1 VTAWCVTLTV
11 GKGAPIETIA
21 EAARLAK
28 DGDTIDILP
37 GEYHADVA
45 VWLQK
50 RLTIRGVGETPVLK
64 ADGRSA
70 EGKAIWVLRNGEFV
84 IENVAFEGARVD
96 DRNGAG
102 IRFERG
108 SLTLRRC
115 RFSDNENGVLTA
127 NDADSEL
134 AIEDSQFSRAPRD
147 RGPLKHLLYVGRIA
161 RFTLTG
167 SRFHQGFEGHLV
179 KSRARENRVAY
190 NLLYDGDGGSA
201 AYELEFPNAGVA
213 YVIGNVIGQS
223 ATTTNPAVVSYGA
236 EGAVW
241 ERNALYLVNNTL
253 LSDRWEGAW
262 FLRVASERLPAD
274 TDIVAVNNL
283 TVGLG
288 VFTLGAR
295 GRFERN
301 FPLVAAALGDPATL
315 DFRLGAHSL
324 LRGFGA
330 APPVVDGRSLAPV
343 AEFRLPIGT
352 TPLPPRDAW
361 MPGAFQTTDP
371 LR

>member
-1 VTAWCVTLTV
+1 MVRASARSARATGRVALGAAALGLSVTAWCVTLTV

-64 ADGRSA
+64 ADVRSA

-84 IENVAFEGARVD
+84 IENIAFEGARVD

-102 IRFERG
+102 VRFERG

-115 RFSDNENGVLTA
+115 RFGDNENGV
-127 NDADSEL
+127 
-134 AIEDSQFSRAPRD
+134 
-147 RGPLKHLLYVGRIA
+147 
-161 RFTLTG
+161 
-167 SRFHQGFEGHLV
+167 
-179 KSRARENRVAY
+179 
-190 NLLYDGDGGSA
+190 
-201 AYELEFPNAGVA
+201 
-213 YVIGNVIGQS
+213 
-223 ATTTNPAVVSYGA
+223 
-236 EGAVW
+236 
-241 ERNALYLVNNTL
+241 YLVNNTL
-253 LSDRWEGAW
+253 LSDRREGAW
-262 FLRVASERLPAD
+262 FLRVASERLPTD

-283 TVGLG
+283 TAGLG

-295 GRFERN
+295 GTFERN

-352 TPLPPRDAW
+352 TPLPPRHAW
-361 MPGAFQTTDP
+361 LPGAFQTTDP